1 LFTVSLPSRIALS
14 MRLHKQ
20 KIVDALV
27 VIAATAAAS
36 FYAYNVD
43 IFYEATSGTGGNIDL
58 PELFALSALF
68 CLGLVVYSMRR
79 LREAERETLRR
90 IKAEREARTLALHD
104 QMTGL
109 PNRRQ
114 FENAL
119 NAALEAPPSASASHA
134 LLLLDLNGFKRVNDL
149 YGHPTGD
156 ELLVQVGGRL
166 SRAVREGDLVA
177 RLGGDEFAILA
188 LHIQGAEAATSL
200 ALRIVAALDTDIDTG
215 LGRHGIGTAIG
226 ISLFPQ
232 DSTDAEELLR
242 MADIALYRAKA
253 EKHAARSSFRFF
265 ETNMDAFFKERDRME
280 LALREAIASKSV
292 HPDYQPL
299 VSTETGEIIGFEA
312 LARWTSDELG
322 EVSPTRFIPLAE
334 DTGLIIPLT
343 ELLLE
348 QACRDALPWPP
359 EVSLAFNLSGVLL
372 QSDSFGLHV
381 LAILARTRLPP
392 QRLELEITE
401 TALVRNL
408 EGARR
413 VLGGLRETGIRIALD
428 DFGTGY
434 SSLYHLRA
442 FRPDKIKI
450 DRSFIE
456 GIEHEKD
463 NAAIVQALVGLG
475 SGLGAR
481 VTAEGVETAGQL
493 SMLRD
498 QGCSEVQGYHLNK
511 AVTAQIAREMVGSRL
526 GQSSAEA

>member
-1 LFTVSLPSRIALS
+1 VSLISTSSRIALA
-14 MRLHKQ
+14 MQLHRQ
-20 KIVDALV
+20 KIIDALV
-27 VIAATAAAS
+27 VIAATVVAS
-36 FYAYNVD
+36 VYAYYVD
-43 IFYEATSGTGGNIDL
+43 VFYKAEASTHSTGIDL
-58 PELFALSALF
+58 PELLALSALF
-68 CLGLVVYSMRR
+68 CFGIVIYSIRR

-114 FENAL
+114 FEHAL
-119 NAALEAPPSASASHA
+119 NAALEAPPGFSTSHA

-166 SRAVREGDLVA
+166 SRAVRDGDLVA

-188 LHIQGAEAATSL
+188 LHVAGAEAVTSL
-200 ALRIVAALDTDIDTG
+200 ALRIVGALDTDIETG
-215 LGRHGIGTAIG
+215 PSRHGIGTAIG

-232 DSTDAEELLR
+232 DASDAEELLR
-242 MADIALYRAKA
+242 KADIALYRAKS
-253 EKHAARSSFRFF
+253 EKRASRSAFRFF
-265 ETNMDAFFKERDRME
+265 ESDMDAFFRERDKLEIE
-280 LALREAIASKSV
+280 LRAAIAEKAV
-292 HPDYQPL
+292 HTDYQPL
-299 VSTETGEIIGFEA
+299 VSTDTGAIVGFEA

-322 EVSPTRFIPLAE
+322 EISPSRFIPLAE
-334 DTGLIIPLT
+334 DTGLITPLT

-348 QACRDALPWPP
+348 QACFDAMSWPS
-359 EVSLAFNLSGVLL
+359 EVTLAFNLSGVLL
-372 QSDSFGLHV
+372 QSESFGLRV
-381 LAILARTRLPP
+381 LAILARTKMPP

-408 EGARR
+408 DGARR
-413 VLGGLRETGIRIALD
+413 VLGGLREAGVKISLD

-456 GIEHEKD
+456 GIEGEKD

-475 SGLGAR
+475 TGLGAR

-493 SMLRD
+493 TLLRE
-498 QGCSEVQGYHLNK
+498 QGCAEVQGYHLNK
-511 AVTAQIAREMVGSRL
+511 AVTADLARDMVAASLQRL
-526 GQSSAEA
+526 MH